1 MNVYMHFTYIN
12 YMLKKYMRKAY
23 ICDKRE
29 LKYRFNVDKIV
40 QNMQQRMDLILAM
53 WYADYDEA

>member
-40 QNMQQRMDLILAM
+40 QNMQ
-53 WYADYDEA
+53 